1 MTLEISPTS
10 WTRQLTAQ
18 LNQQSKQ
25 PEALPRVR
33 GRCTLEHVATDTKR
47 GENQNSLVAQ
57 IGDGTDGINFLLV
70 AGKCPSHLRPLI
82 DYLVGLAGDRVGW
95 FEADD
100 LQVGM
105 RARAGDG
112 EMSQDAARKW
122 VQRWRKSLIE
132 WQQSKDLA
140 FIECSPGGQAP
151 DGTRY
156 PSRYKVNLLAL
167 AAAVVEKAR
176 NSEFWRRNPSR
187 ALMVAAE
194 EIIED
199 APFTDPYKPRFRKPR
214 TDDVALMNRNIKTVL
229 TLLDHIEDAC
239 QRQGHDHHTIS
250 ELRTQAREAF
260 AQVKP
265 VVVSK
270 IVHTRE
276 EKQWTNFSGGQADES
291 QGGDAVEVEQMLSV
305 THREAQ
311 MPGQSRQAAVEQM
324 LSEVEQGATDLCT
337 AIEAVTSVGAR
348 SFLVTMKDEQSRK
361 VTADNVSLA
370 ELVGKLPDYMERNA
384 SERESFI
391 IRPEGAALIQ
401 VDDCTASERDLL
413 APVSFLVAET
423 SGDNFQA
430 WLALPMATSDDER
443 KRIRERLFKGALLGT
458 PANVGAGNAMRWVGS
473 LNCKPERRRADGS
486 FPRVRLVASS
496 FGRYT
501 TEAEL
506 ESYGLLA
513 PPCDSFSPVKHEK
526 AVDKSVPRTPPSYE
540 RCLQSVRVKENGKPD
555 RSDAD
560 LLFAVTCLDWKF
572 SFDETVALLKRV
584 SAKARSRRDDYA
596 ERTTTT
602 AFNKGVRT

>member
-33 GRCTLEHVATDTKR
+33 GKSTLEHVATDTKR
-47 GENQNSLVAQ
+47 GENPNTLVAE
-57 IGDGTDGINFLLV
+57 IGDGTDAINFLLV
-70 AGKCPSHLRPLI
+70 AGGCPAHLRPLI
-82 DYLVGLAGDRVGW
+82 DCIVGLAGDRVGW

-100 LQVGM
+100 LNVGS
-105 RARAGDG
+105 RARAGFND
-112 EMSQDAARKW
+112 MSGDAARKW
-122 VQRWRKSLIE
+122 VQRWRKALIE

-140 FIECSPGGQAP
+140 LIECSPGGQAP

-199 APFTDPYKPRFRKPR
+199 APVTDPYKPRFRKPR
-214 TDDVALMNRNIKTVL
+214 RDDDAVLRRNPKHAETLLSDVARIMTERGEDFPTWFDSYVERIRQATNVHIK
-229 TLLDHIEDAC
+229 
-239 QRQGHDHHTIS
+239 Q
-250 ELRTQAREAF
+250 
-260 AQVKP
+260 
-265 VVVSK
+265 
-270 IVHTRE
+270 
-276 EKQWTNFSGGQADES
+276 EKQWTDFSGGEAGES

-324 LSEVEQGATDLCT
+324 LSEVEQGAADSCT

-348 SFLVTMKDEQSRK
+348 TFLVTMKDEQTGK
-361 VTADNVSLA
+361 ATADNVSLA

-430 WLALPMATSDDER
+430 WLALPTTTSDDER
-443 KRIRERLFKGALLGT
+443 KRIRERLFTGALLGT

-560 LLFAVTCLDWKF
+560 LLFCVTCFDWGF
-572 SFDETVALLKRV
+572 SLAETSALLKRV
-584 SAKARSRRDDYA
+584 SGKARVRRDDYVQ
-596 ERTTTT
+596 RTVTM
-602 AFNKGVRT
+602 AFNKATAKERRRT